1 MRTFNKSRAAQE
13 SAEAKDLQAKRAAHT
28 AFGRLEFNRNFW
40 AKRRKT
46 ATATGGS
53 APAESNVEAELELE
67 DETAADAAAVQT
79 AGESGDGGSNHER
92 SGGLPQH
99 GGEGDAYEEAMVM
112 KRRGDEVLV
121 AFGKWLS
128 GDQQSRNTPSRRA
141 AWLRVL
147 SAFIYSVGAPAPGQQ
162 GRVWVSL
169 RELNTQVTQTRYLN
183 SVPGGSRRE
192 LVTVWELLK
201 QFGETFQ
208 LETPDVCLQ
217 NMKKTAAHHTKTASN
232 LRYQQGKKMS
242 KEPKISTSLLREK
255 VLTGVAGLMREHKSR
270 LSTLVRGGKSKKSLA
285 TDERKLLAATPVAVI
300 NFASKPE
307 RSCVLAAM
315 TTAEVTAWI
324 DGGANLIRKQEK
336 LSVKN
341 PFVVLPCNPVVKQ
354 GLAYYLEF
362 IRPVLAM
369 GGKGASHLD
378 CKKAGF
384 ILEADVE
391 RAHEHITMAP
401 DEWCQFLIKEGVIVG
416 GGRRTPS
423 RWAMIFER
431 CGPWSWDPALIKRTK
446 RKVDYGSPPT
456 LSQLRIAVNTRFNE
470 SFLLDASGDSMERCG
485 DSLAL
490 ICSKYAGVPMKITML
505 RKLVTTEAKGQG
517 KPMAIVDEA
526 LEHTA
531 AISEKHY
538 QLKDMDAVGDEW
550 AEIYQAG
557 VDMSDLGKQFTSVT
571 NAPCLAPRNKK
582 GQ

>member
-1 MRTFNKSRAAQE
+1 MRSFSKSKATQE
-13 SAEAKDLQAKRAAHT
+13 SAEAKNLQAKRAAHT

-40 AKRRKT
+40 AKRRRT
-46 ATATGGS
+46 ATATGVS
-53 APAESNVEAELELE
+53 APAESNVEAELDE

-79 AGESGDGGSNHER
+79 AGESGDGGRNHER
-92 SGGLPQH
+92 SGGLLQH
-99 GGEGDAYEEAMVM
+99 GGEGDAYEEAMVR
-112 KRRGDEVLV
+112 KRRGDELLV

-128 GDQQSRNTPSRRA
+128 GSQQSRNTPSRRA
-141 AWLRVL
+141 AWIRVL
-147 SAFIYSVGAPAPGQQ
+147 SAFIYSVGAPAPGKQ

-192 LVTVWELLK
+192 LVTVWQLLK

-232 LRYQQGKKMS
+232 LRYQQDKKMS
-242 KEPKISTSLLREK
+242 KESKISTSLLREK
-255 VLTGVAGLMREHKSR
+255 VLTGVAGLMRGFKSQ
-270 LSTLVRGGKSKKSLA
+270 LSTLVRGGKSKKSLT

-315 TTAEVTAWI
+315 TKAEVAAWI
-324 DGGANLIRKQEK
+324 AGGANLIRKQEK

-341 PFVVLPCNPVVKQ
+341 QFVVLPCNDVVKQ
-354 GLAYYLEF
+354 GLTYYLEF

-401 DEWCQFLIKEGVIVG
+401 DEWCQFLIKEGVVVG

-431 CGPWSWDPALIKRTK
+431 CGPWSWDPALIKRNK
-446 RKVDYGSPPT
+446 RKIDYGSPPT
-456 LSQLRIAVNTRFNE
+456 LSQLRIAVNTRVNE
-470 SFLLDASGDSMERCG
+470 SFFLDASGDSMERCG
-485 DSLAL
+485 DYLAL

-505 RKLVTTEAKGQG
+505 RKLVTTEAKEQG

-571 NAPCLAPRNKK
+571 NAPCLAPRNKV
-582 GQ
+582 Q